1 MRKGHSITGLQVLSL
16 DTATDLGNVLDL
28 VFDHDADECLGI
40 LLREDSMFHAAQVI
54 PWSDIRAIGKDAV
67 MVESEN
73 SVMAPG
79 DDARLRAVMER
90 DTHLSGT
97 KILTETGDEIGSF
110 ADVYLDENTGRVIG
124 YEASGG
130 LVSDTMSGKRYIP
143 AERTGD
149 LHVGD
154 DVLMVDPQ
162 FANEFERQEQE
173 EPGGIKG
180 ALHSAS
186 DKVSDTYSD
195 IADASVEKQKE
206 FVVGKEAGKNVF
218 LPAPSSDAMQTIN
231 EDQALVKSDDST
243 LDHGPLLVA
252 QGDTITAE
260 QADIATNAG
269 ILGTLV
275 AAVGGGAASN
285 LLGSAQNKL
294 GVAQSS
300 AQNKFGNA
308 QSDAAQRGSATQEN
322 LLQKAVGQPAGTDV
336 DLDNG
341 STLIAAGMTITEQD
355 VERAKAAG
363 KENAL
368 IASAGLG
375 TASEKAQD
383 TYDVAAA
390 KAGDAWD
397 TVKDKTAELTD
408 SAKEKKS
415 ELDDAAQKR
424 KINHA
429 LGRPITRIVLAQ
441 DDTVILNTGDIITH
455 KAIRMGRDN
464 GVMDVILDSVYDE
477 EPEITPEMS
486 HATKPGAAALPAQA
500 EPTGHPITA
509 TVSPDQPAQDH
520 PAQGER

>member
-1 MRKGHSITGLQVLSL
+1 MRKGHSIPGLQVLAL
-16 DTATDLGNVLDL
+16 DNAADLGRVLDL

-40 LLREDSMFHAAQVI
+40 LLRESSMFHAAQVV
-54 PWSDIRAIGKDAV
+54 PWSEIRVIGKDAV
-67 MVESEN
+67 MIESEH

-97 KILTETGDEIGSF
+97 RILTETGDELGSF
-110 ADVYLDENTGRVIG
+110 SDIYLDESTGRVIG
-124 YEASGG
+124 YETSGG

-143 AERTGD
+143 AEKTGD
-149 LHVGD
+149 LHVGN
-154 DVLMVDPQ
+154 DVLMVAPQ
-162 FANEFERQEQE
+162 TADLFERQAQE
-173 EPGGIKG
+173 EPGGLKG
-180 ALHSAS
+180 AFNSAS
-186 DKVSDTYSD
+186 EKVSETYSN
-195 IADASVEKQKE
+195 IANASVEKQQE
-206 FVVGKEAGKNVF
+206 FVIGREAGKDVY
-218 LPAPSSDAMQTIN
+218 LPAPTGEAMDTIN
-231 EDQALVKSDDST
+231 EDQAMVKADDSN

-252 QGDTITAE
+252 KGETITAE
-260 QADIATNAG
+260 HAQTATNAD

-275 AAVGGGAASN
+275 TAAGGGVASG

-294 GVAQSS
+294 GDAKDTASAKLGDAQ
-300 AQNKFGNA
+300 
-308 QSDAAQRGSATQEN
+308 GSASERGGETQED
-322 LLQKAVGQPAGTDV
+322 LLRKSVGQPAGTDV
-336 DLDNG
+336 DLNDG
-341 STLIAAGMTITEQD
+341 STLVAAGMTITQEM
-355 VERAKAAG
+355 VTRAKQVG
-363 KENAL
+363 KEKQL

-375 TASEKAQD
+375 TASVKAQE
-383 TYDVAAA
+383 TYAVATD
-390 KAGDAWD
+390 KAGEAWD
-397 TVKDKTAELTD
+397 TVKNKAGDLTD

-477 EPEITPEMS
+477 EPDITPEMAR
-486 HATKPGAAALPAQA
+486 ATEPGAAALPSQAQ
-500 EPTGHPITA
+500 PTGKPITA
-509 TVSPDQPAQDH
+509 TVMPGQQAQDQ